1 MIDHLEVKS
10 YLHEKTDRSK
20 EISRKNEIF
29 KITQI
34 QFCSQGSKESLKS
47 EKKTEMQFL
56 SVEVDRNNRISDK
69 KGTVF

>member
-1 MIDHLEVKS
+1 VKS

>member
-1 MIDHLEVKS
+1 VKS

-47 EKKTEMQFL
+47 EKKNGDAVSFCGSRQ
-56 SVEVDRNNRISDK
+56 K
-69 KGTVF
+69 Q

>member
-34 QFCSQGSKESLKS
+34 QFCSQVSKESLKS